1 MGLLDIGRSASYGL
15 LLLIIIGRY
24 AMGRPLGYWVLVIG
38 RYAIERSHSPF
49 MGVQYPIGE
58 AVL

>member
-1 MGLLDIGRSASYGL
+1 LV
-15 LLLIIIGRY
+15 IGRY

-38 RYAIERSHSPF
+38 RYAIGRSHSPF